1 VEVGPAEAAKEEVV
15 RVVVKEVVKEVEIIK
30 EFHF

>member
-15 RVVVKEVVKEVEIIK
+15 RVVVKEVEIIR